1 MTARSGCSSGMC
13 TCKKKKGEDLKAPK
27 HPQRDESSQAE
38 AEPACNELVRTG
50 QEEDTPGQRCDEHE
64 LSLLIRSMSVYIACL
79 SCVHSRNRR
88 WALLPEQIP
97 VASGRASSWRV
108 LDELA
113 DGTSQ
118 FAGLVFGDEG
128 VAVGDLDQA
137 PMWEQLSKHALP
149 TLAPLHE
156 LAHHE
161 DHACGSQEKPRV

>member
-1 MTARSGCSSGMC
+1 
-13 TCKKKKGEDLKAPK
+13 
-27 HPQRDESSQAE
+27 
-38 AEPACNELVRTG
+38 
-50 QEEDTPGQRCDEHE
+50 
-64 LSLLIRSMSVYIACL
+64 MSVYKVCL
-79 SCVHSRNRR
+79 SCVHPRNRR

-97 VASGRASSWRV
+97 VASGRVSSWRI

-161 DHACGSQEKPRV
+161 DHACGSQEKPGVNRTAEGNAGAEPRPREALQEEVAEAEQSRRCSGKRRRSLEGPGP